1 MYLDIY
7 FKRNQ
12 VYRSKNAIGG
22 ENLNW
27 ELNDCDFQVSEED
40 TMVIELN
47 DHQYRTFIAEFRISF
62 NQLKFHYSRTDFL
75 TGDLTDG

>member
-1 MYLDIY
+1 
-7 FKRNQ
+7 
-12 VYRSKNAIGG
+12 
-22 ENLNW
+22 
-27 ELNDCDFQVSEED
+27 
-40 TMVIELN
+40 MVIELN